1 MHLYLKNTKFIYL
14 FNYIS
19 QHASDK
25 DVHAETLS
33 GWSVHQ
39 LVSIPYDHCT
49 SFCNYTHAHNTA
61 NTRITNE
68 KNTRTQNG
76 SLHVVKQ
83 VL

>member
-1 MHLYLKNTKFIYL
+1 MHLYLKETKFIYL

-19 QHASDK
+19 QHVSDNN
-25 DVHAETLS
+25 VETLR

-68 KNTRTQNG
+68 KIHEHKMDLYT
-76 SLHVVKQ
+76 SLSISTVG
-83 VL
+83 

>member
-1 MHLYLKNTKFIYL
+1 MHLYLKETKFIYL

-19 QHASDK
+19 QHASDNN
-25 DVHAETLS
+25 VETLR

-49 SFCNYTHAHNTA
+49 SFCNYTQLHNTA

-68 KNTRTQNG
+68 KIHEHKMDLYT
-76 SLHVVKQ
+76 SLSISTVG
-83 VL
+83 